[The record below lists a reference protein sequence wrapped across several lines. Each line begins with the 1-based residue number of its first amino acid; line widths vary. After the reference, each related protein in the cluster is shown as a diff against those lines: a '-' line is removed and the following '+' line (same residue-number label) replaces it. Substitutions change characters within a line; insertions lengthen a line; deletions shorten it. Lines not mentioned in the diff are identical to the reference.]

1 LASPRDAPAVVVLD
15 DADSLAAIALRDT
28 ASPGLDVL
36 PLGDL
41 DLEGLDASQHVRLAA
56 GLAQLMKRYAA
67 VLLDGGR
74 ASPAVLDLIAILCER
89 ILAVVPAGPDRDP
102 VADATVNALASRRR
116 TADGLIV
123 VGHDAC

>member
-1 LASPRDAPAVVVLD
+1 
-15 DADSLAAIALRDT
+15 
-28 ASPGLDVL
+28 
-36 PLGDL
+36 
-41 DLEGLDASQHVRLAA
+41 
-56 GLAQLMKRYAA
+56 
-67 VLLDGGR
+67 
-74 ASPAVLDLIAILCER
+74 VLDLIAILCER